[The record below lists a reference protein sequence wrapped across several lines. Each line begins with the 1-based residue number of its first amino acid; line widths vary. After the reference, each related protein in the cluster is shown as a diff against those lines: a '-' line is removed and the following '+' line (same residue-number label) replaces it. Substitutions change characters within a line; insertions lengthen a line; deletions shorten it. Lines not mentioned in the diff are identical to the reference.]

1 MHMQGGSKAQGNKEN
16 KSKNSKARGREKN
29 QWKSNASLQKRKTTL
44 KGSIIS
50 LELCSPL
57 KPLQKTEKEQ
67 KQVQSLEELAV
78 LAVPNPGEIAR
89 QFFSPWQ
96 TVRMALEEREYSEM
110 QEQYRKKHAKKFR
123 YVMKELKYVDDYNW
137 TWSLFP
143 SHVLLLLPSNFS
155 VFL

>member
-1 MHMQGGSKAQGNKEN
+1 M
-16 KSKNSKARGREKN
+16 
-29 QWKSNASLQKRKTTL
+29 
-44 KGSIIS
+44 
-50 LELCSPL
+50 
-57 KPLQKTEKEQ
+57 
-67 KQVQSLEELAV
+67 QSLEELAM

-110 QEQYRKKHAKKFR
+110 REEYRKEHAKKFR

>member
-1 MHMQGGSKAQGNKEN
+1 M
-16 KSKNSKARGREKN
+16 
-29 QWKSNASLQKRKTTL
+29 
-44 KGSIIS
+44 
-50 LELCSPL
+50 
-57 KPLQKTEKEQ
+57 
-67 KQVQSLEELAV
+67 QSLEELAV

-110 QEQYRKKHAKKFR
+110 REEYRKEHAKKFR

-143 SHVLLLLPSNFS
+143 SHVLLLYRRTFRFFCRETLINLRMLRDLRWPLSMKIFLQIFPSIILS
-155 VFL
+155 R

>member
-1 MHMQGGSKAQGNKEN
+1 M
-16 KSKNSKARGREKN
+16 
-29 QWKSNASLQKRKTTL
+29 
-44 KGSIIS
+44 
-50 LELCSPL
+50 
-57 KPLQKTEKEQ
+57 
-67 KQVQSLEELAV
+67 QSLEELAV

-110 QEQYRKKHAKKFR
+110 REEYRKEHAKKFR

-155 VFL
+155 VFLLRDAYQPKNVKGFTLAAFHENIFANFPVDYPF